1 MDRQSRFDSHADGA
15 AAGPS
20 SRSLSTATTLRP
32 SPSPHHRSS
41 SRGARRRSPSPRRL
55 RAVPEGGTST
65 VIAPEAKKNPGGS
78 STGSAGPSSDPTSIA
93 IRHSRWLLAEDY
105 RERIPPMISRFIGYR
120 PPGAVPPYEPL
131 PFPPFSWLKHIDLK
145 YEVWI
150 FAFIGSLGAILL
162 VEAIASTDTAFRE
175 VYHSPL
181 VITSFGAAAVL
192 CFGVIE
198 SPLAQP
204 RNHIIG
210 NFFGALIGTILTRL
224 FTLHGGGAEYRGFL
238 ENTEFHG
245 STFVNGGLVVSV
257 TLLVTLMLGVVHPP
271 AGATAL
277 AAATDMHV
285 VPMSWRYIPVVL
297 VSSILV
303 IIWAMIINN
312 LGRRRYPVYWWAPQR
327 CFVVSDA
334 PRTRES
340 EELALKTLEEGKL
353 RKAEDGGRTA
363 EDLLVRR
370 MEGRGGTMNDLDHAA
385 DGSSPDV
392 NRSGLE
398 RRPSHWGG
406 TMEPLYKVMS
416 ASDRERAEGR

>member
-1 MDRQSRFDSHADGA
+1 MADRQSRLDSHTGGA

-32 SPSPHHRSS
+32 SPSP
-41 SRGARRRSPSPRRL
+41 RRFTRKRSPVV
-55 RAVPEGGTST
+55 VPADAT
-65 VIAPEAKKNPGGS
+65 
-78 STGSAGPSSDPTSIA
+78 PS
-93 IRHSRWLLAEDY
+93 SRWLLAEDY
-105 RERIPPMISRFIGYR
+105 RERIPLYISRFIGYR

-131 PFPPFSWLKHIDLK
+131 PFPPFSWLNHIDLK

-162 VEAIASTDTAFRE
+162 VEAIASTHTAFRE
-175 VYHSPL
+175 IYHSPL

-204 RNHIIG
+204 RNHVLG
-210 NFFGALIGTILTRL
+210 NMVGALIGTILTRL
-224 FTLHGGGAEYRGFL
+224 FTLHGGGVEYRENL

-285 VPMSWRYIPVVL
+285 VSMSWGYIPVVL

-327 CFVVSDA
+327 CFVVPDA

-340 EELALKTLEEGKL
+340 EELALRTLEEGKL

-363 EDLLVRR
+363 EGLLVERI
-370 MEGRGGTMNDLDHAA
+370 EGEGGTMDDLDHAA
-385 DGSSPDV
+385 EGA
-392 NRSGLE
+392 RLE
-398 RRPSHWGG
+398 RRPSQWGG
-406 TMEPLYKVMS
+406 ATEPLHKVMS
-416 ASDRERAEGR
+416 ARDRQRAEGR

>member
-1 MDRQSRFDSHADGA
+1 MVERQSRFGSHTAGPV
-15 AAGPS
+15 AGPS
-20 SRSLSTATTLRP
+20 SRSLSAATTLRP
-32 SPSPHHRSS
+32 SPSP
-41 SRGARRRSPSPRRL
+41 RRRSPSRGPRK
-55 RAVPEGGTST
+55 TS
-65 VIAPEAKKNPGGS
+65 
-78 STGSAGPSSDPTSIA
+78 PSSKLKAVSEDDASGVRIGQTHAESVSPT
-93 IRHSRWLLAEDY
+93 SRWLLDEDY
-105 RERIPPMISRFIGYR
+105 RERLPRNVSRFIGYR

-131 PFPPFSWLKHIDLK
+131 PFPPFSWLKHIQLK

-150 FAFIGSLGAILL
+150 FAFVGSLGAILL
-162 VEAIASTDTAFRE
+162 VEAISSTSTAFRD

-181 VITSFGAAAVL
+181 VVTSFGAAAVL

-204 RNHIIG
+204 RNHVLG
-210 NFFGALIGTILTRL
+210 NFLGALIGTILTRL
-224 FTLHGGGAEYRGFL
+224 FTLHGNLGEYRDHL
-238 ENTEFHG
+238 ENTEFHA

-297 VSSILV
+297 ASSILV
-303 IIWAMIINN
+303 IIWAMLVNN
-312 LGRRRYPVYWWAPQR
+312 LGRRRYPVYWWSPQR
-327 CFVVSDA
+327 CFVVPDA
-334 PRTRES
+334 PRTKRES

-363 EDLLVRR
+363 EGLLMER
-370 MEGRGGTMNDLDHAA
+370 MEGEGGSMDDLDRAAAATGERGG
-385 DGSSPDV
+385 
-392 NRSGLE
+392 
-398 RRPSHWGG
+398 RPSRWGG
-406 TMEPLYKVMS
+406 TTEPLSKVMS